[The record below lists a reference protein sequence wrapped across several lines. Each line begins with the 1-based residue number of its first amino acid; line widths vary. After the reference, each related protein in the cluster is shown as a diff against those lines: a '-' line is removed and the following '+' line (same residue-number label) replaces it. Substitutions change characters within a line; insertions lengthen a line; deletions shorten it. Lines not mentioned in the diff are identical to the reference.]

1 MATQFATS
9 DTAHAAP
16 SRSTTRWHWWG
27 TAAGVLGL
35 VANIVT
41 DPGASIEPKDRHIGD
56 GVIELVSRGG
66 YHLGAIAGVAS
77 VGCLLVLAA
86 GYRRWAEENGGR
98 SLALRTIPASIA
110 ASAAALIVAYGFKG
124 MMAIYLPGGINQNE
138 YPAEGLYS
146 LFMVNDLAGFFGWW
160 GVAFAAGCLAWL
172 GLREAVV
179 PRWIGVFSALAFL
192 APVAFLA
199 GTGLTGF
206 PGVICPLW
214 LAIISAAQAARRNP
228 S

>member
-9 DTAHAAP
+9 ETVDTPAR
-16 SRSTTRWHWWG
+16 RSTPRWHWWG

-35 VANIVT
+35 VANIIT
-41 DPGASIEPKDRHIGD
+41 DPVGAISIEQRKG
-56 GVIELVSRGG
+56 GVAVIDLLTRGG
-66 YHLGAIAGVAS
+66 YHVGAVTGIAA

-86 GYRRWAEENGGR
+86 GYRRWAEQIGGS
-98 SLALRTIPASIA
+98 SLALRTLPAAIG
-110 ASAAALIVAYGFKG
+110 ASAAALIVGYGFKG
-124 MMAIYLPGGINQNE
+124 MLAIYLPGGINQNE

-160 GVAFAAGCLAWL
+160 GVAFAAACLAWL
-172 GLREAVV
+172 GLREAMV
-179 PRWIGVFSALAFL
+179 PRWIGLFSALAFL

-214 LAIISAAQAARRNP
+214 LAIVSAGLALRR
-228 S
+228 SRD

>member
-9 DTAHAAP
+9 ETGHAVAR
-16 SRSTTRWHWWG
+16 RSTTRWHWWG

-41 DPGASIEPKDRHIGD
+41 DPAASVEIEQRKGGD
-56 GVIELVSRGG
+56 AVIDLVTRGG
-66 YHLGAIAGVAS
+66 YHLGAVAGIAA

-86 GYRRWAEENGGR
+86 GYRRWAEQNGGS
-98 SLALRTIPASIA
+98 SLALRTLPAAIG
-110 ASAAALIVAYGFKG
+110 ASAAALIVGYGFKG
-124 MMAIYLPGGINQNE
+124 MLAIYLPGGINQNT

-172 GLREAVV
+172 GLREAMV

-192 APVAFLA
+192 APVAFIA

-214 LAIISAAQAARRNP
+214 LAIVSAGQALRR
-228 S
+228 SSD